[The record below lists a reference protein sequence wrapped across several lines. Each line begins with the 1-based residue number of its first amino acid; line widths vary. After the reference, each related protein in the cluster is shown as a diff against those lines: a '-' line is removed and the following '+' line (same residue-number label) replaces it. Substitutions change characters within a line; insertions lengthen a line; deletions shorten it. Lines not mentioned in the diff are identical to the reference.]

1 MKRRPAMTGVL
12 GAAIVMI
19 VLVLAPSLARA
30 HGGHDHHFQA
40 TTAIID
46 EANGVTPA
54 ERQATR
60 PAAEVSVGVLDIE
73 RFYLAAHCKGG
84 CCTGASCT
92 AGTGIMIPAV
102 AELIPP
108 RAGTSIGSARAPP
121 LSGLPT
127 DGPRR
132 PPKSFI

>member
-1 MKRRPAMTGVL
+1 MTGML

-19 VLVLAPSLARA
+19 VLLFAPSLARA
-30 HGGHDHHFQA
+30 HGGHDHHFHA
-40 TTAIID
+40 THAIID
-46 EANGVTPA
+46 EVIGVIPA
-54 ERQATR
+54 ERQATK
-60 PAAEVSVGVLDIE
+60 PAAEVSVGVLDTE

-92 AGTGIMIPAV
+92 AGTGIMVSAV

-108 RAGTSIGSARAPP
+108 RAATSIGGSRASP

-132 PPKSFI
+132 PPKSFT